1 MSEEI
6 IEESAAPEVD
16 VDALMKENES
26 MKSKLG
32 ELLAETKKA
41 KGAAREAQEL
51 ADKEAREKAKKAG
64 DYEQLHKSSEQ
75 ARQDLESKLEA
86 LQSGIANEKKS
97 SAALRLA
104 GELAEG
110 HNAEL
115 LSEFIGRRLKYT
127 DDGLKVVDN
136 TGDLTIAS
144 IDDLKREF
152 KNDPRYASLLRGNR
166 ATGGS
171 AVGSTEGGSAAKTM
185 NRTDFDNLPP
195 DKKMAF
201 IKSGGKTTD

>member
-6 IEESAAPEVD
+6 VEESAAPDVD
-16 VDALMKENES
+16 VNALMKENES

-41 KGAAREAQEL
+41 KSAAREAQEL
-51 ADKEAREKAKKAG
+51 ADKEAREKAAKAG

-75 ARQDLESKLEA
+75 ARQSLESQLSA
-86 LQSGIANEKKS
+86 LKDGISSEKKS
-97 SAALRLA
+97 SASLRLA

-136 TGDLTIAS
+136 SGDLTIAS
-144 IDDLKREF
+144 IEDLKNEF
-152 KNDPRYASLLRGNR
+152 QNDPRYASLLRGNR

-171 AVGSTEGGSAAKTM
+171 ASGSKEGGSAAKEM
-185 NRTDFDNLPP
+185 NRTDFDNMSA
-195 DKKMAF
+195 DKQHAF
-201 IKSGGKTTD
+201 VKSGGIPKD

>member
-1 MSEEI
+1 MSEENV
-6 IEESAAPEVD
+6 EENAAPEVD

-41 KGAAREAQEL
+41 KSAAREAQEL
-51 ADKEAREKAKKAG
+51 ADKEAREKAAKAG

-75 ARQDLESKLEA
+75 ARQELEAKLES

-97 SAALRLA
+97 SASLRLA

-136 TGDLTIAS
+136 SGDLTIAS
-144 IDDLKREF
+144 VDDLKREF
-152 KNDPRYASLLRGNR
+152 QNDPRYASLLRGNK

-171 AVGSTEGGSAAKTM
+171 AVGSKEGGSAAKEM
-185 NRTDFDNLPP
+185 NRADFDRLSP

-201 IKSGGKTTD
+201 VKSGGITTD